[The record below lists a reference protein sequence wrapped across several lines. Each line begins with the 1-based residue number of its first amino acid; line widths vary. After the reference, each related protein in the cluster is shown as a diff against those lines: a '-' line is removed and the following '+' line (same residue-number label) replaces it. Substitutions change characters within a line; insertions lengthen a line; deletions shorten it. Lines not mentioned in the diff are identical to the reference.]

1 VLTVAESPLAAW
13 FGRLFLLALLAT
25 GGCATLPENVD
36 RVESH
41 AYRDI
46 GDTRMAEAFR
56 EESAAHPGESGFL
69 LLGDG
74 LDAFVARAVLARR
87 AERSIDAQY
96 YLLHGDLTGKL
107 FIDQLIKA
115 ADRGVR
121 VRLLVDDIDLGGRD
135 EGAAALDAHPNIEV
149 RLFNPF
155 SRNTWRMTQYVTRL
169 GSVTRRMHNKSF
181 TADNIATI
189 VGGRNIGDEYFD
201 ADADL
206 AFADLD
212 VLAVGPVVD
221 EVSESFDLYWNNELA
236 YPASTL
242 AREMPEAAEIEALHQ
257 ELQAFVESN
266 RDSPY
271 LEALRNST
279 LAEDLRNR
287 DVEFIWADADVFYDQ
302 PEKITESTDRKD
314 LHLSTQLG
322 PHLGDVQDEL
332 IIFSAYF
339 VPGKEGTRALSE
351 LAERGVRV
359 RILTNA
365 LSSTDVA
372 VVHAGYA
379 KYRKRLLRAGVELY
393 EMNKRLSK
401 AQRKE
406 KKGPNPSSKASLH
419 TKSFVLDRESA
430 FIGSFNLDPRSV
442 SENTEIGLLIESPEI
457 AGGMGDWFDSNID
470 QLAFR
475 LELVTEADGRERILW
490 HGLVDGE
497 ENVFEA
503 DPYTSVWRR
512 MGVGLSGLLPIE
524 SQL

>member
-1 VLTVAESPLAAW
+1 MLTVTESRFKAW
-13 FGRLFLLALLAT
+13 AGRLFLLVLMAT
-25 GGCATLPENVD
+25 GGCAIVPENVG

-41 AYRDI
+41 AFRDV
-46 GDTRMAEAFR
+46 GGTRMAEAIR
-56 EESAAHPGESGFL
+56 EQSAAHPGESGFL
-69 LLGDG
+69 LLGNG
-74 LDAFVARAVLARR
+74 LDAFVARAALANL

-96 YLLHGDLTGKL
+96 YLLHNDLTGML
-107 FIDQLIKA
+107 FLDQLVKA

-135 EGAAALDAHPNIEV
+135 EGAAALDAHPNVEV

-155 SRNTWRMTQYVTRL
+155 SRDTWRMTQYVTRL

-181 TADNIATI
+181 TADNVATI
-189 VGGRNIGDEYFD
+189 IGGRNIGDEYFN
-201 ADADL
+201 AHADL

-212 VLAVGPVVD
+212 VLAIGPIVD
-221 EVSESFDLYWNNELA
+221 EVSQSFDLYWNSELA

-242 AREMPEAAEIEALHQ
+242 VREMPDEADIEATYR
-257 ELQAFVESN
+257 ELAAFAESN

-271 LEALRNST
+271 MQALRDFT
-279 LAEDLRNR
+279 LAEDVKNHN
-287 DVEFIWADADVFYDQ
+287 VEFVWADADVFYDR

-314 LHLSTQLG
+314 LHLATQLG

-332 IIFSAYF
+332 IVFSAYF
-339 VPGKEGTRALSE
+339 VPGRKGVEALSE
-351 LAERGVRV
+351 LAQRGVRV

-365 LSSTDVA
+365 LSSTDV
-372 VVHAGYA
+372 VIVHAGYA
-379 KYRKRLLRAGVELY
+379 KYRKQMLRAGVELY
-393 EMNKRLSK
+393 ELNKRLSRT
-401 AQRKE
+401 QHKE
-406 KKGPNPSSKASLH
+406 MKGPQPSSKASLH

-457 AGGMGDWFDSNID
+457 AGGMGDWFDANID

-475 LELVTEADGRERILW
+475 LELVTEDDGRERILW

-497 ENVFEA
+497 EKVFDV
-503 DPYTSVWRR
+503 DPYTSIWRR
-512 MGVGLSGLLPIE
+512 MGVGFAGFLPIE

>member
-1 VLTVAESPLAAW
+1 MLSLAASRIAPW
-13 FGRLFLLALLAT
+13 VGRLLLLVLLAM

-46 GDTRMAEAFR
+46 GDTRMAESIR

-74 LDAFVARAVLARR
+74 LDAFVARAVLASR

-107 FIDQLIKA
+107 FIDQLVQA

-155 SRNTWRMTQYVTRL
+155 SRNTWRMTQYLTRL

-189 VGGRNIGDEYFD
+189 VGGRNIGDEYFN
-201 ADADL
+201 AHADL

-212 VLAVGPVVD
+212 VLAVGPVVA

-236 YPASTL
+236 YPASIL
-242 AREMPEAAEIEALHQ
+242 AQELPDEAKIEALRR
-257 ELQAFVESN
+257 ELEAFVEAN

-271 LEALRNST
+271 LEALRGST

-287 DVEFIWADADVFYDQ
+287 SVQFVWAGADVFYDQ
-302 PEKITESTDRKD
+302 PEKITESTDRED
-314 LHLSTQLG
+314 LHLSRQLG
-322 PHLGDVQDEL
+322 PHLGGVQEEL

-339 VPGKEGTRALSE
+339 VPGKDGTRALSD
-351 LAERGVRV
+351 LAKRGVRV

-393 EMNKRLSK
+393 EMNKKLTK
-401 AQRKE
+401 AQRKAL
-406 KKGPNPSSKASLH
+406 KGENPSSKASLH
-419 TKSFVLDRESA
+419 TKSFVLDREST
-430 FIGSFNLDPRSV
+430 FIGSFNLDPRSMR
-442 SENTEIGLLIESPEI
+442 ENTEIGLLIDSPEI
-457 AGGMGDWFDSNID
+457 AAGMGEWFDTNID
-470 QLAFR
+470 ELAFR

-490 HGLVDGE
+490 HGRVDGE
-497 ENVFEA
+497 EQVFDV
-503 DPYTSVWRR
+503 DPYTSIWRR
-512 MGVGLSGLLPIE
+512 MGVGLAGFLPIE